1 MSDHHEFNW
10 EAFHRD
16 TAGIIAR
23 YGRTIIG
30 VGGGDAGEPP
40 FSYSIGNHLKGLP
53 ELLIIGSCQAPY
65 LNEMSRLMI
74 ARGRPFDEG
83 VLVKTLTLLLPSR
96 RRRLSG
102 AVGVASGS
110 RQHPDHAFEGGMTM
124 HPKSFSEHAERIARR
139 GRSFVGVFDPTL
151 LTISFICASWQWSAR
166 RISPQEGTA

>member
-1 MSDHHEFNW
+1 MSDHHDFNW

-83 VLVKTLTLLLPSR
+83 ELVKTLTLLLPMNAHHVGARVAWDEYCVQAGEHLGHDDYSLTQMV
-96 RRRLSG
+96 LSDKEG
-102 AVGVASGS
+102 RFPGDDGCQEPWASLPVLGS
-110 RQHPDHAFEGGMTM
+110 TLTTLSKEG
-124 HPKSFSEHAERIARR
+124 
-139 GRSFVGVFDPTL
+139 
-151 LTISFICASWQWSAR
+151 
-166 RISPQEGTA
+166 

>member
-83 VLVKTLTLLLPSR
+83 ELVKTLTLLLPMKAHHVGARVAWDEYCVQAESISGTTTIRSR
-96 RRRLSG
+96 RWCCPTKR
-102 AVGVASGS
+102 A
-110 RQHPDHAFEGGMTM
+110 AFPATTVVR
-124 HPKSFSEHAERIARR
+124 SR
-139 GRSFVGVFDPTL
+139 GRRFRS
-151 LTISFICASWQWSAR
+151 SAA
-166 RISPQEGTA
+166 P